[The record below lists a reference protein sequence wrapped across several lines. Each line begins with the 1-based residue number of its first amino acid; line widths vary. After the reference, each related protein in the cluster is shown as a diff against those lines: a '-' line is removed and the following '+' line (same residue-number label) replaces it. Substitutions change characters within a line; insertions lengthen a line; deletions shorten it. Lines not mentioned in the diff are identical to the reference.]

1 MRLSQNIQQHK
12 DGLVL
17 MVQMPEPSIVCK
29 SDDDYI
35 DYARYCWS
43 AIGEIKN
50 TYADVNCYKEEFYL
64 NTGAIKRDIR
74 TVIIKGVPHYFNG
87 NELTTPE
94 QEAIEFLQSKI
105 KDEALF

>member
-17 MVQMPEPSIVCK
+17 MVQMPEPSIVCN

-74 TVIIKGVPHYFNG
+74 TAQKIIKLCYLYLSNAKESIAKPTKNVYTGKLSQG
-87 NELTTPE
+87 
-94 QEAIEFLQSKI
+94 KR
-105 KDEALF
+105 